1 MTYPVILVNVSRLT
15 NQIQFPIGL
24 SVIANTLKHHD
35 ITPELIDLIPMDTA
49 DRERVFQESI
59 PQEPA
64 IYGFSIMI
72 GGYHLDEVERYA
84 AIIRKQSPDS
94 IIVYGGSLPS
104 SITHAM
110 LERCY
115 CDYVIHGEGEVS
127 FPELVKALN
136 ANNREP
142 DDVIGVFYRRRGD
155 VLGVR
160 NKRIRK
166 LDHLSNPDFELFDMD
181 FYVRYLN
188 ETSQSWELMAS
199 RGCCGKCEFCYK
211 FMGDG
216 LSMRNA
222 DYVLDEIEYVMD
234 TYSLNSFY
242 FIDENFLQVTRY
254 FNEFIEK
261 KNDRNLDFKF
271 IVQSRIDAIT
281 RPKCEVGSDNGLI
294 CISTG
299 IESVSQ
305 RTLDQIRKNISISDV
320 EEKIAMMRKYGI
332 KPAVNFI
339 IGFPW
344 ETEQDYL
351 DMYDFIERNDLAMHA
366 KLAYLCPLPGTP
378 IFTYAVQNGYIQNE
392 FEFIRN
398 LDNLY
403 WDRHVNLTS
412 LPDSVLDHHYQ
423 RLTILGQKEVVTIKS
438 EDYLEQIRELH

>member
-1 MTYPVILVNVSRLT
+1 MSYSVVLVNVLHLT

-24 SVIANTLKHHD
+24 SVIANTLKCHD
-35 ITPELIDLIPMDTA
+35 IVPDLIDLVPVDID
-49 DRERVFQESI
+49 DRERVFQEKM
-59 PQEPA
+59 PQGPA
-64 IYGFSIMI
+64 IYGFSMMI
-72 GGYHLDEVERYA
+72 GGHHLDEVARYA
-84 AIIRKQSPDS
+84 RIVREKSPDS

-104 SITHAM
+104 SIPDAIMKH
-110 LERCY
+110 CQ
-115 CDYVIHGEGEVS
+115 CDYIVHGEGEIS

-136 ANNREP
+136 EKNYKP
-142 DDVIGVFYRRRGD
+142 DDIVGVFYRRQED
-155 VLGVR
+155 VVGVR

-181 FYVRYLN
+181 FYLRYLY
-188 ETSQSWELMAS
+188 ETGQSWELMAS

-216 LSMRNA
+216 LSMRNV
-222 DYVLDEIEYVMD
+222 DHVLDEIEYVMGKYAID
-234 TYSLNSFY
+234 SFY
-242 FIDENFLQVTRY
+242 FVDENFLQVARY
-254 FNEFIEK
+254 FNEFIKK
-261 KNDRNLDFKF
+261 KNKRKLDFKF
-271 IVQSRIDAIT
+271 IVQSRTDAIT
-281 RPKCEVGSDNGLI
+281 RPKCEIGSANGLI
-294 CISTG
+294 CISMG

-305 RTLDQIRKNISISDV
+305 QTLDRIRKDISISDA
-320 EEKIAMMRKYGI
+320 EAKIAMMREYGI

-339 IGFPW
+339 VGFPW

-351 DMYDFIERNDLAMHA
+351 DMYDFIARNDLAKHA

-412 LPDSVLDHHYQ
+412 MPDSVLDYHHQ
-423 RLTILGQKEVVTIKS
+423 RLTELGQKDVVTVDS
-438 EDYLEQIRELH
+438 EDYLSQIRELH